1 MELKSFQ
8 NISKQEC
15 TTASAAIMVSADQ
28 KWESG
33 KTLAEKGDFGGATS
47 LAIVSLEEQ
56 IKALLLLVDGQGF
69 QFRKVKGMQAFFQ
82 NHSIRYIIAYYIFV
96 MAVFGEDLF
105 RFIYRMRDNPELM
118 KEMVSLYQIDK
129 EAMYKKMGRYIMRK
143 IIQLSNE
150 MEWFSRIDLFRQ
162 DGFYSDYDREL
173 KTPVIINK
181 HNYIETMERLLRVHF
196 AANEMMR
203 AITNPEKEFSDE
215 LEKMQLKL
223 LQDKMYDKISDG
235 IAMVGRNRKA
245 PFAFMKKW
253 FNDMRNL
260 D

>member
-1 MELKSFQ
+1 MREC
-8 NISKQEC
+8 IS
-15 TTASAAIMVSADQ
+15 ASAAIMISADQ

-33 KTLAEKGDFGGATS
+33 RTLAEKGDFGCATS

-69 QFRKVKGMQAFFQ
+69 QFRKIKGMHAFFQ

-96 MAVFGEDLF
+96 MAVFGEDFF
-105 RFIYRMRDNPELM
+105 RFIYRLRDNPDHM
-118 KEMVSLYQIDK
+118 KEMVSLYQTDK
-129 EAMYKKMGRYIMRK
+129 EVMHKKMDRYMMRK

-150 MEWFSRIDLFRQ
+150 MEWFSRIDIFRQ
-162 DGFYSDYDREL
+162 DGFYSDYDVEL
-173 KTPVIINK
+173 KTPLIITK
-181 HNYIETMERLLRVHF
+181 EQYIETMERLIRVRF

-203 AITNPEKEFSDE
+203 ALSNPEKEFSDE
-215 LEKMQLKL
+215 LEKMQQKL
-223 LQDKMYDKISDG
+223 VQDEMYSKIGDG
-235 IAMVGRNRKA
+235 IAMVSRNRKD
-245 PFAFMKKW
+245 PFAFMKEW